1 MKVIKIGELN
11 NLMQHV
17 TEIKFS
23 AGGVM
28 FKGVYYNP
36 ALAENTP
43 FCIVKTLTELDTK
56 EYSQLMD
63 VKLPNGH
70 KVHEVFALIRKYMN
84 GEGKFY
90 KLPPDK
96 KSEWLACH
104 ETHFA
109 CKHYGGTCNY
119 CHKRHEI
126 ITNLERCGFFEDKKN
141 LKKGV

>member
-11 NLMQHV
+11 SLMQYV

-23 AGGVM
+23 VGGVM
-28 FKGVYYNP
+28 FRGVYYNA

-43 FCIVKTLTELDTK
+43 FCIVKTLSELDPK

-70 KVHEVFALIRKYMN
+70 KVHEVFAKIKKYMN
-84 GEGKFY
+84 GGKNFNY
-90 KLPPDK
+90 LPDDK
-96 KSEWLACH
+96 KMEWINCH
-104 ETHFA
+104 EKHFA
-109 CKHYGGTCNY
+109 CKYYGGTSNY
-119 CHKRHEI
+119 CHKLHEI
-126 ITNLERCGFFEDKKN
+126 ITNPCRCGFFEDKKN